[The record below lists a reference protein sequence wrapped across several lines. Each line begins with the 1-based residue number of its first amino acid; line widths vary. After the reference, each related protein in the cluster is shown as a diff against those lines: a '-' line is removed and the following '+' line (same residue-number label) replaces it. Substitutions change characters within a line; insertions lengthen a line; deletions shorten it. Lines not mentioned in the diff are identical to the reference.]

1 MNMPLSL
8 EISSTMKNST
18 INQPKEQDNSLTSLP
33 KQLKEWS
40 IPKSFSQLKLNDLV
54 LHEDILSVVTFV
66 CSQYVVVTPKGMT
79 FGVLV
84 YPNNLNRVRIQ
95 LPMSEET

>member
-66 CSQYVVVTPKGMT
+66 CSQYVVVTPKGMS

>member
-1 MNMPLSL
+1 MPLSL

-18 INQPKEQDNSLTSLP
+18 IKQPMDQDTYLTSSP

-40 IPKSFSQLKLNDLV
+40 IPTSFSQLKLNNIV

>member
-1 MNMPLSL
+1 MPLSL

-18 INQPKEQDNSLTSLP
+18 IKQPMDQDIYLTSSP
-33 KQLKEWS
+33 KQLNEWS
-40 IPKSFSQLKLNDLV
+40 IPTSFSQLKLNNIV

>member
-18 INQPKEQDNSLTSLP
+18 IKQPMDQDTYLTSSP

-40 IPKSFSQLKLNDLV
+40 IPTSFSQLKLNNIV

>member
-1 MNMPLSL
+1 MPLSL

>member
-1 MNMPLSL
+1 MPLSL
-8 EISSTMKNST
+8 EISSTMKNSI

>member
-8 EISSTMKNST
+8 EISSTMKNSI

>member
-1 MNMPLSL
+1 LKD
-8 EISSTMKNST
+8 ISSTLST
-18 INQPKEQDNSLTSLP
+18 KQLREWSTPKSLT
-33 KQLKEWS
+33 QLE
-40 IPKSFSQLKLNDLV
+40 LNNII
-54 LHEDILSVVTFV
+54 LHEGILSVVTFV
-66 CSQYVVVTPKGMT
+66 CSQYVVVTPNGMT